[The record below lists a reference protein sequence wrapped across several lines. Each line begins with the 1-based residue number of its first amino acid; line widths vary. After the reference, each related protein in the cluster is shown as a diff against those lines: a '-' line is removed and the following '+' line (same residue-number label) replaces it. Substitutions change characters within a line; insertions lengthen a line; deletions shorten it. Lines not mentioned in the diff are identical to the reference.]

1 MSHWSEYDYVIVNRD
16 LADKSPRPRRSSPP
30 SGCAAPAKSAS
41 TISSTACARGSIATG
56 AYRKPIDSQGI
67 AATINSETISA
78 PI

>member
-41 TISSTACARGSIATG
+41 PISSTACG
-56 AYRKPIDSQGI
+56 QGDNHP
-67 AATINSETISA
+67 AAA
-78 PI
+78 AFGVPGGGFR